1 MRNGCVTL
9 SKLKSKYYPANRK
22 CSMKLIFYQCS
33 FLQSLTTFPNKF
45 VRRIST
51 IKGELIPY
59 LVKKQFSV
67 TSKDIKKCN
76 DFEVEDTPNPK
87 SNIQNGEPG
96 RKSKYQTN
104 IKFNNNEDRNILFKI
119 NK

>member
-1 MRNGCVTL
+1 MLFSSNLVINFT
-9 SKLKSKYYPANRK
+9 
-22 CSMKLIFYQCS
+22 
-33 FLQSLTTFPNKF
+33 NKF

-104 IKFNNNEDRNILFKI
+104 LKFVPKSASII
-119 NK
+119 NPNTV

>member
-1 MRNGCVTL
+1 MFSNGGVE
-9 SKLKSKYYPANRK
+9 
-22 CSMKLIFYQCS
+22 CS
-33 FLQSLTTFPNKF
+33 FLQTLITFPNKF

-96 RKSKYQTN
+96 RKSKYQIN
-104 IKFNNNEDRNILFKI
+104 LKFGIISASNSILFKI
-119 NK
+119 KK

>member
-1 MRNGCVTL
+1 MH
-9 SKLKSKYYPANRK
+9 
-22 CSMKLIFYQCS
+22 F
-33 FLQSLTTFPNKF
+33 
-45 VRRIST
+45 RRIST

-67 TSKDIKKCN
+67 TSKDIRKCN
-76 DFEVEDTPNPK
+76 DLEVEDTPNPK

-104 IKFNNNEDRNILFKI
+104 KKLCLNQRANPV
-119 NK
+119 

>member
-1 MRNGCVTL
+1 MLFSSN
-9 SKLKSKYYPANRK
+9 
-22 CSMKLIFYQCS
+22 LIINF
-33 FLQSLTTFPNKF
+33 TNKF

-104 IKFNNNEDRNILFKI
+104 LKFVLNSASNILFKI

>member
-1 MRNGCVTL
+1 MSNETT
-9 SKLKSKYYPANRK
+9 LKSNTNAFSSY
-22 CSMKLIFYQCS
+22 LIINFTY
-33 FLQSLTTFPNKF
+33 KF

-67 TSKDIKKCN
+67 TSKDIRKCN

-96 RKSKYQTN
+96 RKSKYQIN
-104 IKFNNNEDRNILFKI
+104 LQFGIISASKILFKI